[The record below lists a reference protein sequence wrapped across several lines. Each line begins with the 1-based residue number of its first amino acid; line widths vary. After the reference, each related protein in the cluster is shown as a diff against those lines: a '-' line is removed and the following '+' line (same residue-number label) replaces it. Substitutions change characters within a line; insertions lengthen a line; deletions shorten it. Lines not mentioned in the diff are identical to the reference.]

1 MNPVDHPHGGG
12 EGRAPIG
19 RSRPVSP
26 WGKPAL
32 GSKTRKRKKLEY
44 YKLNSVQKLF
54 IIIKN
59 TSLNVIYLNR
69 FGCVEKHFQLKYQL

>member
-32 GSKTRKRKKLEY
+32 GSKTRKRKKCSTTHSSKTKISKIFKVISF
-44 YKLNSVQKLF
+44 YK
-54 IIIKN
+54 
-59 TSLNVIYLNR
+59 
-69 FGCVEKHFQLKYQL
+69 